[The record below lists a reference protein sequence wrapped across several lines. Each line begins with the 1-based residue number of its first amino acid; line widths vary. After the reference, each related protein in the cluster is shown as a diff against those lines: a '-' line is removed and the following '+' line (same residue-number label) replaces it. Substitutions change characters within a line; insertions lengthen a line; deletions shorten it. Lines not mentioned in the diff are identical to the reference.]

1 MRRAFLFRNL
11 GNSEEREAVEG
22 ASRAPSDG
30 GGGGKGRTRRMLRV
44 GKGSRSRGPSAG
56 PHQQRMGGGGSAAAR
71 GRPRSPRPSRSPG
84 RCTWEP
90 RGTRVRGWAYLS
102 APPPPPQVWFKNR
115 RAKWRHQKRTSASAR
130 LLPGAKKPPKE
141 SC

>member
-1 MRRAFLFRNL
+1 M
-11 GNSEEREAVEG
+11 
-22 ASRAPSDG
+22 
-30 GGGGKGRTRRMLRV
+30 
-44 GKGSRSRGPSAG
+44 GKGSQSRGPSAG
-56 PHQQRMGGGGSAAAR
+56 PHQQRMRGGGSAAAR
-71 GRPRSPRPSRSPG
+71 GRPRSPRPSRTPG

-90 RGTRVRGWAYLS
+90 RGTRVRGWACLS
-102 APPPPPQVWFKNR
+102 APPPPQVWFKNR